1 MINIAICDDN
11 LDSTLTMQ
19 KILENEILKQDINA
33 KIIIATDNQED
44 IIIPIKEKKIDILF
58 LDVEFDNSQ
67 INGIEFAKK
76 LRKYNKDFYLIF
88 LSAHQRFVYPSL
100 VTKVFDYL
108 VKPTNIDNIKEL
120 ISRIKDEFECKKEAF
135 IYINKWEEIRTDD
148 ILYIEKSVNK
158 TIIHTENDTYTC
170 SKTLEKIED
179 NLPDNFIRCYRS
191 YVINKDKIVSINTKN
206 KSVTLKNNIICPI
219 NNKFQI

>member
-44 IIIPIKEKKIDILF
+44 IISPIKEKKIDILF

-108 VKPTNIDNIKEL
+108 VKPTNIDNIKTP
-120 ISRIKDEFECKKEAF
+120 INTPPAIIKAF
-135 IYINKWEEIRTDD
+135 DA
-148 ILYIEKSVNK
+148 
-158 TIIHTENDTYTC
+158 
-170 SKTLEKIED
+170 
-179 NLPDNFIRCYRS
+179 F
-191 YVINKDKIVSINTKN
+191 SINN
-206 KSVTLKNNIICPI
+206 S
-219 NNKFQI
+219 

>member
-88 LSAHQRFVYPSL
+88 LSAHQRFPRKLRFSQ
-100 VTKVFDYL
+100 
-108 VKPTNIDNIKEL
+108 
-120 ISRIKDEFECKKEAF
+120 
-135 IYINKWEEIRTDD
+135 RT
-148 ILYIEKSVNK
+148 SG
-158 TIIHTENDTYTC
+158 
-170 SKTLEKIED
+170 
-179 NLPDNFIRCYRS
+179 RR
-191 YVINKDKIVSINTKN
+191 
-206 KSVTLKNNIICPI
+206 
-219 NNKFQI
+219 